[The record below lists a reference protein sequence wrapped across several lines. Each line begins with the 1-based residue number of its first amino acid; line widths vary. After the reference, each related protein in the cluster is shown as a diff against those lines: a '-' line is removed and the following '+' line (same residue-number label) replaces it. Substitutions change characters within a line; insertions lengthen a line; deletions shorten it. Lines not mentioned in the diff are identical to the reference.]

1 MSSKGK
7 ELKFYDFEVF
17 KALTEIEI
25 ERINRYKKLSQFS
38 IAFLYFPAIINL
50 LKEKKP
56 KDIDI
61 IFRLKENLRSLD
73 VISPV
78 DEDFV
83 FLFLPETDK
92 KQINVLIERFKK
104 STDINFVEGVVS
116 YPEDGKT
123 AKELFNK
130 MVQIMNEKLIPI
142 IEIWKSAA
150 KKLRFV
156 ILWIS
161 YRFIFARRVF
171 SLFLSYTLGE
181 KLAVFIN

>member
-1 MSSKGK
+1 MSKGK

-25 ERINRYKKLSQFS
+25 ERINRCEKLSQFS
-38 IAFLYFPAIINL
+38 IAFLYFPSIINL

-56 KDIDI
+56 KDINI
-61 IFRLKENLRSLD
+61 IFRLRENLRSVD

-83 FLFLPETDK
+83 FLFLPEVDK

-142 IEIWKSAA
+142 IEI
-150 KKLRFV
+150 
-156 ILWIS
+156 
-161 YRFIFARRVF
+161 
-171 SLFLSYTLGE
+171 
-181 KLAVFIN
+181 

>member
-1 MSSKGK
+1 MSKGK

-17 KALTEIEI
+17 KALVEMEI
-25 ERINRYKKLSQFS
+25 ERINRYKKSSQFS
-38 IAFLYFPAIINL
+38 IAFLYFPAITNL

-61 IFRLKENLRSLD
+61 VFKLRENLRSAD

-92 KQINVLIERFKK
+92 KQVGALIERLRKV
-104 STDINFVEGVVS
+104 TDINFVEGVVS

-123 AKELFNK
+123 ARELFDK
-130 MVQIMNEKLIPI
+130 MVQIMNDKLIPI
-142 IEIWKSAA
+142 IEI
-150 KKLRFV
+150 
-156 ILWIS
+156 
-161 YRFIFARRVF
+161 
-171 SLFLSYTLGE
+171 
-181 KLAVFIN
+181 

>member
-1 MSSKGK
+1 MSKGK

-17 KALTEIEI
+17 KALVEIEI
-25 ERINRYKKLSQFS
+25 ERINRYKKSSQFS

-61 IFRLKENLRSLD
+61 IFRLKENLRSVD

-92 KQINVLIERFKK
+92 KQVDLLIERFKK
-104 STDINFVEGVVS
+104 STDINFIEGVVS

-123 AKELFNK
+123 ARELFNK

-142 IEIWKSAA
+142 IEI
-150 KKLRFV
+150 
-156 ILWIS
+156 
-161 YRFIFARRVF
+161 
-171 SLFLSYTLGE
+171 
-181 KLAVFIN
+181 

>member
-1 MSSKGK
+1 MSKGK

-25 ERINRYKKLSQFS
+25 ERINRCEKLSQFS
-38 IAFLYFPAIINL
+38 IAFLYFPSIINL
-50 LKEKKP
+50 LKEKKL

-92 KQINVLIERFKK
+92 KQINVLIERSKK
-104 STDINFVEGVVS
+104 STGINFVEGVVS

-123 AKELFNK
+123 TKELFNK

-142 IEIWKSAA
+142 IEI
-150 KKLRFV
+150 
-156 ILWIS
+156 
-161 YRFIFARRVF
+161 
-171 SLFLSYTLGE
+171 
-181 KLAVFIN
+181 

>member
-1 MSSKGK
+1 MSKEK

-17 KALTEIEI
+17 KALVEIEI
-25 ERINRYKKLSQFS
+25 ERINRYKKSSQFS
-38 IAFLYFPAIINL
+38 IAFLYFPAIINI

-56 KDIDI
+56 RDIDI
-61 IFRLKENLRSLD
+61 VFRLRENLRSVD

-92 KQINVLIERFKK
+92 KQVGILIERLKK

-123 AKELFNK
+123 SRELFDK
-130 MVQIMNEKLIPI
+130 IVQIMNEKLIPI
-142 IEIWKSAA
+142 IEI
-150 KKLRFV
+150 
-156 ILWIS
+156 
-161 YRFIFARRVF
+161 
-171 SLFLSYTLGE
+171 
-181 KLAVFIN
+181 